1 MRNDTKQILGDKALK
16 EELIIALQYV
26 VDSLNN
32 GTTKEEIFDN
42 LEDLKQY
49 GLKIEAMKI
58 DYTKGF
64 LTNEEREYIRH
75 NITEEEE
82 ETVSNCCGAS
92 LLDIESDIC
101 SDCFEHC
108 DVETI

>member
-1 MRNDTKQILGDKALK
+1 MRNDTKQILEDKALK
-16 EELIIALQYV
+16 EEFLIALQYV

-42 LEDLKQY
+42 LEDLKEY
-49 GLKIEAMKI
+49 GLKLETMKI
-58 DYTKGF
+58 DYSKGF

-75 NITEEEE
+75 NTTEEN

-92 LLDIESDIC
+92 LLDLESDIC
-101 SDCFEHC
+101 SDCLEHC